1 MSRKMTSLRTRA
13 RARKEEWKMGKEEE
27 LQEGKGRGTYWKGV
41 IFGLLH
47 VRLRQRRTR
56 RHRLQQ
62 VISLSQRASHMP
74 HG

>member
-1 MSRKMTSLRTRA
+1 
-13 RARKEEWKMGKEEE
+13 MGKEEE

-41 IFGLLH
+41 GFGLLH

-62 VISLSQRASHMP
+62 VIPLPQRASHMP